1 MIVRTEWDTGSE
13 NNYSNIVN
21 KKNKKRYLKTIART
35 KWDTGSENNYSNIVN
50 KKNKKRYLKTIAR
63 TKWGAVPK
71 IIIQILLI
79 KRIRNVI

>member
-1 MIVRTEWDTGSE
+1 MIVRTE
-13 NNYSNIVN
+13 
-21 KKNKKRYLKTIART
+21 
-35 KWDTGSENNYSNIVN
+35 WDTGSENNYSNIVN